1 MQLIKCIHRQHK
13 FIIFSLKTTFIQFFF
28 HHKRKKSKI
37 LAFEQK
43 NEGDSKKVRPHSY
56 AVNKKPIP

>member
-1 MQLIKCIHRQHK
+1 MYSSTAQIYYFFIKNNIY
-13 FIIFSLKTTFIQFFF
+13 LVFF
-28 HHKRKKSKI
+28 HHKRKKSKT

>member
-1 MQLIKCIHRQHK
+1 MYSSIAQIYYFFIKNNIYSV
-13 FIIFSLKTTFIQFFF
+13 FFSSQT
-28 HHKRKKSKI
+28 KKSKT